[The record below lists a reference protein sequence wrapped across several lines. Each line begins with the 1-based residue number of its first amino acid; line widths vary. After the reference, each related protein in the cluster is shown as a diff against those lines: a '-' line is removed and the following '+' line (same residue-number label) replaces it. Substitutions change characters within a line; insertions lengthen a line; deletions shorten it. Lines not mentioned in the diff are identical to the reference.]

1 MMKDILKLSIIVCTY
16 NRVSEL
22 KRVLEELR
30 AQINRAVEFSA
41 HLQLNDIEVI
51 IVDNN
56 STDDTAIVMAEFIN
70 EGDALSTILRYELAL
85 DQGSSAARNHGVRVS
100 KGNLLSFLD
109 DDITLSDSWLVEL
122 YNLADTNPEGVAFGS
137 RVIPL
142 WEGGAAPKW
151 LNLEP
156 PYEVIQSA
164 FPSHDYGDEAK
175 VYPFKFGNRVV
186 SNAIAANL
194 TVSRDIFF
202 KIGDFRLDLGI
213 TADTR
218 GACEDSEFCW
228 RIISSGSKLIYYPNL
243 IIYHPIPKARMS
255 KEFLFK
261 WYTLLGK
268 TLKYIKDNRLDHLT
282 KDAKP
287 EGFKAKLISMISSI
301 KIGEISLFTAVKLV
315 IIPVLSFVAKLQGK
329 KTKAFWLD
337 CQLKKAQGEL

>member
-164 FPSHDYGDEAK
+164 FPSHDYGTVAEYDRSVFPVYKDVLANK
-175 VYPFKFGNRVV
+175 VVYPCYGNHDGGFHKDH
-186 SNAIAANL
+186 N
-194 TVSRDIFF
+194 
-202 KIGDFRLDLGI
+202 KDL
-213 TADTR
+213 
-218 GACEDSEFCW
+218 
-228 RIISSGSKLIYYPNL
+228 L
-243 IIYHPIPKARMS
+243 
-255 KEFLFK
+255 
-261 WYTLLGK
+261 LLGK
-268 TLKYIKDNRLDHLT
+268 I
-282 KDAKP
+282 
-287 EGFKAKLISMISSI
+287 
-301 KIGEISLFTAVKLV
+301 
-315 IIPVLSFVAKLQGK
+315 LQ
-329 KTKAFWLD
+329 
-337 CQLKKAQGEL
+337 